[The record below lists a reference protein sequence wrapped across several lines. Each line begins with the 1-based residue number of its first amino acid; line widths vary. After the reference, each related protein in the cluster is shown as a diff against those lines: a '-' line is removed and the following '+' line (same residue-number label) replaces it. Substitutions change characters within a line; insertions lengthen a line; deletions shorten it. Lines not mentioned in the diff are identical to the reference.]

1 MTMWIGADGDSDER
15 SLGRRWGT
23 LYLCYNTEEIVGL
36 EIEISGTIMRDMVQ
50 IKALAEF
57 TKGLGGKSTEGIRVN
72 TKI

>member
-1 MTMWIGADGDSDER
+1 M
-15 SLGRRWGT
+15 
-23 LYLCYNTEEIVGL
+23 YLCYNTEEIVGL

-57 TKGLGGKSTEGIRVN
+57 TKGLGGKSTEGIGVN